1 MFAYFP
7 LGKTIEDEGIKQV
20 EALKALKQE
29 TRNQKLESIERF
41 YVKQIWELINLKMI

>member
-1 MFAYFP
+1 MFAYFT
-7 LGKTIEDEGIKQV
+7 LGKTIEDEGIKQI

-41 YVKQIWELINLKMI
+41 YFKQIWELINLKMI